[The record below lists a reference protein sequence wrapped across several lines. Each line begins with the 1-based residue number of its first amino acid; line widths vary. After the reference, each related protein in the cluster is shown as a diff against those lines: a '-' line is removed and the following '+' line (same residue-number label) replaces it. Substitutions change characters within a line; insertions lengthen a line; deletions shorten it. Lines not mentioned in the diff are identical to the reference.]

1 MTSETTSPV
10 APVHAIVPLPPVP
23 FKPYYQD
30 ERCTIYNA
38 DCRQVLPFL
47 PKVDLLLTDPPYGHG
62 DKWSGGTWA
71 ANPMYEAAF
80 KWDAEK
86 VRAWLVDWLIE
97 SAETSIIWGG
107 NYYNLPGSRC
117 WLSWEKTSRMPTMAD
132 FELAWTNMDKP
143 SKSYVADRNP
153 DGKRVHPTQKPV
165 GLLKWCLGFLPEAKT
180 VLDPYMGSG
189 TTLVACKAEG
199 RHAIGI
205 DISEQYCE
213 SAAKRLSQGT
223 LF

>member
-1 MTSETTSPV
+1 MTTGNAMTVAPLQPIVTMPV
-10 APVHAIVPLPPVP
+10 APY
-23 FKPYYQD
+23 FD
-30 ERCTIYNA
+30 EDGITIYNV
-38 DCRQVLPFL
+38 DSKKILPWL
-47 PKVDLLLTDPPYGHG
+47 QPVDLLLTDPPYGIG
-62 DKWSGGTWA
+62 MAKRGTIGTSKA
-71 ANPMYEAAF
+71 GKVKDYG
-80 KWDAEK
+80 KSDWDDATPP
-86 VRAWLVDWLIE
+86 AWFLDSATKL
-97 SAETSIIWGG
+97 AETSILWGG

-213 SAAKRLSQGT
+213 SAAKRLSQGV